1 MASSEEVSKQI
12 KGILE
17 SPFWLGEIKSNIV
30 YQTEDDDSPPNEAWL
45 QVVFSGDGDAWVAKI
60 TDSPIKSIRKRTYA
74 GGGRDHR
81 TRQAL
86 MILAYAMKLDAE
98 GEYQCI

>member
-1 MASSEEVSKQI
+1 MKAEHI
-12 KGILE
+12 KDILE
-17 SPFWLGEIKSNIV
+17 NPFWLDEIESNMV
-30 YQTEDDDSPPNEAWL
+30 YQTEDDDSPPGEAWL
-45 QVVFSGDGDAWVAKI
+45 QVVFSIDGDAWVAKI

-74 GGGRDHR
+74 GGGKDHR

-98 GEYQCI
+98 GEHR

>member
-1 MASSEEVSKQI
+1 MSKSEQI
-12 KGILE
+12 KDILE
-17 SPFWLGEIKSNIV
+17 SPFWLDEIETTVV

-45 QVVFSGDGDAWVAKI
+45 QVVFSIDGDAWVAKM

-98 GEYQCI
+98 GEHR

>member
-1 MASSEEVSKQI
+1 MSKSEQI
-12 KGILE
+12 KDILE
-17 SPFWLGEIKSNIV
+17 SPFWLNEIETNV
-30 YQTEDDDSPPNEAWL
+30 AYQTEDDDSPPGEAQL
-45 QVVFSGDGDAWVAKI
+45 QVVFSIDGDAWVAKM
-60 TDSPIKSIRKRTYA
+60 TDSPITSIRKRTFA

-98 GEYQCI
+98 GE